1 VTVPAR
7 LTFATIGARDV
18 ATLRAFYSELWPET
32 TSAPDGSFVA
42 YLLGGAVLGLY
53 ELDRLA
59 EDSGG
64 AFDGH
69 GGFELAINVDDR
81 EDVDE
86 VLATVAGLGAHVE
99 AAKDAFW
106 GGRVGH
112 FRDPEGNR
120 WEVAWNPAITFDER
134 GAVTSFG

>member
-1 VTVPAR
+1 MTIPAR

-18 ATLRAFYSELWPET
+18 AALRAFYSQLWSET

-42 YLLGGAVLGLY
+42 YHLGGAVLGLY
-53 ELDRLA
+53 ALDRLA
-59 EDSGG
+59 DDSGG
-64 AFDGH
+64 AFDGR
-69 GGFELAINVDDR
+69 GGFELAVNVDRR
-81 EDVDE
+81 EQVDE
-86 VLATVAGLGAHVE
+86 VLATVATAGATVR
-99 AAKDAFW
+99 DAHDASW

>member
-1 VTVPAR
+1 VIPAR

-18 ATLRAFYSELWPET
+18 AVLRAFYSAFWPEAI
-32 TSAPDGSFVA
+32 SDPDGSFVA
-42 YLLGGAVLGLY
+42 YHLGGAVLGVY
-53 ELDRLA
+53 DIHRLA
-59 EDSGG
+59 SDSGG
-64 AFDGH
+64 AFEGH
-69 GGFELAINVDDR
+69 GGFELALNVDGRD
-81 EDVDE
+81 DVDA
-86 VLATVAGLGAHVE
+86 VLDELAGLGAHVE
-99 AAKDAFW
+99 AAKDMFW

>member
-1 VTVPAR
+1 MTVPAR

-18 ATLRAFYSELWPET
+18 SVLRAFYGELWPET
-32 TSAPDGSFVA
+32 MSDPDGSFVA
-42 YLLGGAVLGLY
+42 YLLGGAVLGVY
-53 ELDRLA
+53 DIDRLSG
-59 EDSGG
+59 DSGG

-69 GGFELAINVDDR
+69 GGFELAINVDARD
-81 EDVDE
+81 DVDA
-86 VLATVAGLGAHVE
+86 VLETVAGLGVHVE
-99 AAKDAFW
+99 AAKDMFW

-134 GAVTSFG
+134 GAVVSFG

>member
-1 VTVPAR
+1 MTVPAR
-7 LTFATIGARDV
+7 LTFATIGADDV
-18 ATLRAFYSELWPET
+18 PRLRAFYSALWPET

-59 EDSGG
+59 GDSGG
-64 AFDGH
+64 AFDGR
-69 GGFELAINVDDR
+69 GGFELAINVDERTDVDTVLADVAALGAEVHAA
-81 EDVDE
+81 EDV
-86 VLATVAGLGAHVE
+86 
-99 AAKDAFW
+99 FW

-120 WEVAWNPAITFDER
+120 WEVAWNPGIRFDER
-134 GAVTSFG
+134 GAVISFE